1 MSPAKLLLL
10 FLALVCPV
18 GAAVA
23 AEPAAASPAAGERP
37 RLEIPEAAR
46 ARPGFEVERATEA
59 YLDLLT
65 PEKRERS
72 ESYFEGGYVLN
83 VVDSVLAIGISLLLL
98 AGGRARRVRDALEA
112 RLGQRFLADLATGA
126 LYLLSTSLLTLPYSL
141 YRGYFREHAYGLS
154 NHTLPSFLGDWAKA
168 VALDGFLFG
177 PLAIAL
183 FYAVARKAPRTWW
196 IWGGAVGVAM
206 LALILLVVPVFIA
219 PMFNRY
225 EQLEPGPLRDRI
237 VSLAHAQR
245 VPADDVF
252 WFDASRQTKRIS
264 ANVSGLAGTTRISL
278 NDNLLRRSP
287 QESILAVL
295 GHEIGHYVLNHGPE
309 LLLEFGLLIAAGFAF
324 VHFGFDAASR
334 KLGASWRLRGLTDP
348 AGLPLAT
355 ALLSVFFLLA
365 TPVTNTIIRVN
376 EAEADAFGIAASQ
389 EPDGFAFVAVQL
401 AEYRKLRPG
410 PLEEFVFYDHP
421 SGYDRVRRAME
432 WKAEH
437 LDQLA
442 AREAAAE
449 AAVVGTPTPP

>member
-1 MSPAKLLLL
+1 MSPAKPLVLV
-10 FLALVCPV
+10 LALVCPV
-18 GAAVA
+18 AAAA
-23 AEPAAASPAAGERP
+23 AEPAAPSPAASERP

-46 ARPGFEVERATEA
+46 ARPGFDVERATEA
-59 YLDLLT
+59 YLDRLT

-72 ESYFEGGYVLN
+72 ESYFEGGYVLD

-112 RLGQRFLADLATGA
+112 RLRRRFLADFATGA
-126 LYLLSTSLLTLPYSL
+126 LYFVTASLLTLPFSL
-141 YRGYFREHAYGLS
+141 YREYFREHAYGLS
-154 NHTLPSFLGDWAKA
+154 NHTLPSFLGDWAKVLA
-168 VALDGFLFG
+168 FDDLLFG
-177 PLAIAL
+177 PLAVAL

-196 IWGGAVGVAM
+196 VWGGAVGVAL
-206 LALILLVVPVFIA
+206 LALIILVVPVFVA
-219 PMFNRY
+219 PAFNRY
-225 EQLEPGPLRDRI
+225 EPLEPGPLRDRI
-237 VSLAHAQR
+237 VSLAHAER

-252 WFDASRQTKRIS
+252 WFDASRQTTRIS

-287 QESILAVL
+287 EESILAVL

-324 VHFGFDAASR
+324 VHFGFDGASR
-334 KLGASWRLRGLTDP
+334 KFGANWRLRGVTDP
-348 AGLPLAT
+348 AGLPLAM

-365 TPVTNTIIRVN
+365 TPVTNTVIRVN

-389 EPDGFAFVAVQL
+389 EPDGFAFAAVQL

-410 PLEEFVFYDHP
+410 PIEEFVFYDHP
-421 SGYDRVRRAME
+421 SGYDRIRRAMQ

-437 LDQLA
+437 LEQCA
-442 AREAAAE
+442 AREAAA
-449 AAVVGTPTPP
+449 AAGAGSATTP